1 MVALRPEPAASL
13 SSMPVG
19 HPAAEAFGRVVVAMV
34 TPFDP
39 DGDLDL
45 DAAASLADR
54 LVTAGCDGLVING
67 TTGESPTTSD
77 VEKESVLRA
86 VVEAVGHRAR
96 VVFGAGSNDTA
107 HSVHLARIAEK
118 AGAHGTLVVTPYY
131 NKPPADGLLAHFNAV
146 ADATGLP
153 VMLYDI
159 PGRTGL
165 EIPTEV
171 LLRCAEHPRIQAV
184 KDAKGNLFAASAV
197 MAATDLAYYSGDD
210 ALNWPWL
217 AVGAIG
223 VVSVVGHV
231 AAGEYAQMVAAA
243 DAGDLRLGRELHL
256 RLLPAVTGVMSRTQG
271 AIAAKAAL
279 THYGILSSATVR
291 LPLLTASTELTEQIV
306 SDVDQAALAMVGGG
320 AA

>member
-1 MVALRPEPAASL
+1 
-13 SSMPVG
+13 MPLG

-34 TPFDP
+34 TPFDT

-45 DAAASLADR
+45 DAAAALAER
-54 LVTAGCDGLVING
+54 LVAGGCDGLVING

-86 VVEAVGHRAR
+86 VLEAVGDRAR

-146 ADATGLP
+146 ADATELP

-165 EIPTEV
+165 AIPTDV
-171 LLRCAEHPRIQAV
+171 LLRCAEHPRILAV
-184 KDAKGNLFAASAV
+184 KDAKGDLFAAAEV
-197 MAATDLAYYSGDD
+197 MTATDLAFYSGDD

-217 AVGAIG
+217 AVGALG

-243 DAGDLRLGRELHL
+243 DAGDLRLGRDLHL
-256 RLLPAVTGVMSRTQG
+256 RLVPAVTGVMSHAQG
-271 AIAAKAAL
+271 AIAAKAVLA
-279 THYGILSSATVR
+279 HHGFLSAATVR
-291 LPLLTASTELTEQIV
+291 LPLLTASADLTEQIV
-306 SDVDQAALAMVGGG
+306 DDVNRSGLAMLGGG
-320 AA
+320 SA